1 VAPARPAA
9 GAVGRWLNR
18 LDPAGPGYG
27 YAGRATAMPAGLR
40 LCRPGYGYAGRVV
53 IRMVIAANVISSS
66 QPAPATRAE
75 IR

>member
-1 VAPARPAA
+1 MAPARPAA

-18 LDPAGPGYG
+18 RDPAGRGLNRR
-27 YAGRATAMPAGLR
+27 AGR
-40 LCRPGYGYAGRVV
+40 GYAGRVV